1 MLYYN
6 ASRDTSTHKTFV
18 VRDLQFSVMT
28 MSFQKSLGAASDAML
43 SVMTS
48 FLTLAATA
56 ASSMRV
62 VPVTAV

>member
-6 ASRDTSTHKTFV
+6 ASRDTFTHRTFV

-28 MSFQKSLGAASDAML
+28 MSFQNSLGAASDAML

-56 ASSMRV
+56 ASSTRV